1 VKRAIYP
8 GTFDPITYG
17 HIDILKKATQMFDEV
32 ILAVASE
39 TGKNTF
45 FTFEERVSLCRACCA
60 DIPGV
65 RVEGF
70 EGLVVEYARR
80 LEVCDMVRGVRAV
93 SDFEYELQLAL
104 MNRMLD
110 RGIETVFLVPDHY
123 YLYLS
128 SSMVRQ
134 IVRLGGSLDTFVP
147 PMVDEL
153 LRKRFKGDRDGAEK
167 VERED

>member
-1 VKRAIYP
+1 MRLAIYP
-8 GTFDPITYG
+8 GTFDPITNG
-17 HIDILKKATQMFDEV
+17 HIDILRKATQMFDEV
-32 ILAVASE
+32 VLAVAST

-45 FTFEERVSLCRACCA
+45 FSYEERVDMCRRCCEGM
-60 DIPGV
+60 PGV

-70 EGLVVEYARR
+70 EGLVVEYARK
-80 LEVCDMVRGVRAV
+80 LNACAMVRGLRAV

-134 IVRLGGSLDTFVP
+134 IVRLGGALDTFVP
-147 PMVDEL
+147 PLVIQKLHD
-153 LRKRFKGDRDGAEK
+153 RFLIQGDRDGEEK
-167 VERED
+167 A